1 MKNEMRSKNLSRKMP
16 SKRVDIVAIKMVK
29 EGSILYTKRKIT
41 SSSDAASIGNEFLHD
56 ADREKLLVCSLD
68 TKNQPLTINI
78 ASEGSLNSAIV
89 HPREIFKA
97 AILSNAASIILF
109 HNHPS
114 GDTSPSTEDINVTIR
129 LKEAGKLIGIDL
141 IDHIII
147 GSEGTY
153 CSLKEKGLL

>member
-41 SSSDAASIGNEFLHD
+41 SPSDAVSIGNEFLHN

-68 TKNQPLTINI
+68 TRNQPLTINI

-114 GDTSPSTEDINVTIR
+114 GDVSPSNEDINITRRI
-129 LKEAGKLIGIDL
+129 KEAGKIIGIEL
-141 IDHIII
+141 LDHIII
-147 GSEGTY
+147 GFNSNF
-153 CSLKEKGLL
+153 CSLKEKGFL